1 MGARMPLVSD
11 LVVLGWCG
19 KVVVGG
25 GGGDLQFDMLS
36 WSGLFKYW
44 IVG

>member
-25 GGGDLQFDMLS
+25 GGG
-36 WSGLFKYW
+36 G
-44 IVG
+44 VGSSI